1 MKMYS
6 IKQIPDKQFTDK
18 MDLTRFIKK
27 NFDDILR
34 LKLMEYKNN
43 VNKAVDINKLEAN
56 FNPNIED
63 ITGNIIEVK
72 ALINSTNLIDSHLD
86 LHTFKAWNKSVS
98 DNKTTYVLQEHQN
111 KFTHVMSRKAAN
123 TNEVMNFKD
132 FGFEDM
138 DFTANISTF
147 QLKREDN
154 PFMFDQ
160 YALGKVSNHSVGMLY
175 VMGKI
180 ELAYYDE
187 DSEKNMQYFER
198 MKAQAI
204 NPDVA
209 DEYGFF
215 WVVSEAVKREGSA
228 VVFGSNPITPTLEVK
243 NYEPQKHSES
253 NKNEPPQGTQNEVS
267 KLFNLI
273 KV

>member
-1 MKMYS
+1 MYS

-132 FGFEDM
+132 FGFGDM

-160 YALGKVSNHSVGMLY
+160 YALGKVTNHSVGMLY

-228 VVFGSNPITPTLEVK
+228 VVFGSNPVTPTLSVK

-253 NKNEPPQGTQNEVS
+253 NKNEPPQGTQSEVE

>member
-228 VVFGSNPITPTLEVK
+228 VVFGSNPITPTLSVK

-253 NKNEPPQGTQNEVS
+253 NKNEPPKGTQSEVE

>member
-160 YALGKVSNHSVGMLY
+160 YALGKVTNHSVGMLY

-228 VVFGSNPITPTLEVK
+228 VVFGSNPITPTLSVK

-253 NKNEPPQGTQNEVS
+253 NKNEPPQGTQSEVE